1 MRSSNRSGLKYWQIG
16 KKHQQM
22 INKILDF
29 VKLHYKLIIKAGL
42 VLFVLYWIIFVLTP
56 KSGLSPEQKQ
66 QLDSLNV
73 QIKLLHEDNLKLES
87 QIDSFNTEIQ
97 EVDDHIG
104 KIKNQKT
111 IVKEIYHEKIS
122 NVDKLTVREL
132 DSFFTDRYNK

>member
-1 MRSSNRSGLKYWQIG
+1 
-16 KKHQQM
+16 M

-73 QIKLLHEDNLKLES
+73 QIRLLHEDNLKLES